1 MILEFSIVKLVLLPV
16 TIMKSFK
23 ALKKLMRS
31 GDKEFIA
38 EQLQISGSLVRMVV
52 NGNRSDHYGILES
65 FNVLIELREEYYSKV
80 AARIAKIKKNL

>member
-1 MILEFSIVKLVLLPV
+1 MFSIIKLVLLPV
-16 TIMKSFK
+16 TNMKSFK

-52 NGNRSDHYGILES
+52 NGNRTDHYGILES
-65 FNVLIELREEYYSKV
+65 FNVLIELREAYYAQV
-80 AARIAKIKKNL
+80 ALRIARIKKKL